1 MIVHCEYKGSV
12 TMVTIKPSLVLSVK
26 LPQLY
31 VKLGEKVVLGKSDTQ
46 YTIYNIHQYTIYISI
61 QYTSVNNIHQ
71 YTIYISKQYTSE
83 NNIHQ
88 YTIYISQ

>member
-31 VKLGEKVVLGKSDTQ
+31 IKLGEKVVLGKSD
-46 YTIYNIHQYTIYISI
+46 IQYTIYISI
-61 QYTSVNNIHQ
+61 QYTSVYNIQ
-71 YTIYISKQYTSE
+71 YTIYISKQYTSVNE
-83 NNIHQ
+83 TLN
-88 YTIYISQ
+88 